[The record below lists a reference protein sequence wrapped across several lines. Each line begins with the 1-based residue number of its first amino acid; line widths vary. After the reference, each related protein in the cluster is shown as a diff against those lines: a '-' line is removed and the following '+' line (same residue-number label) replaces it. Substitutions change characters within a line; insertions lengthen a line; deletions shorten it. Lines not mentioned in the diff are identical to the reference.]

1 MAEQDGARRRA
12 PPSRAVVS
20 ATGWTAGFAAHGA
33 RRAFGRKPETSGREN
48 TAPGSRDRPA
58 SGRTVAGPNADATP
72 VPQQAA
78 AVDLQWPGGR
88 DARQRAASLCR
99 RTTAT
104 FQKATTDPWSES
116 ESQPRD
122 EGNFQKCSPELQSL
136 CRAAAGLLRAIV
148 GQRHE
153 AGYGSPNAGTQ
164 DRRHHVSSLEKRR
177 EFRHR
182 TSESASSLS
191 VYRTQA
197 IDQVD
202 LTDG

>member
-1 MAEQDGARRRA
+1 MAEQDCARRRA
-12 PPSRAVVS
+12 PPGRAVVS
-20 ATGWTAGFAAHGA
+20 ATGWTVGLAHRGA
-33 RRAFGRKPETSGREN
+33 RRAVGRKPETSGREN

-122 EGNFQKCSPELQSL
+122 EGDFQKCSPERWSL
-136 CRAAAGLLRAIV
+136 CGTAAGLLRKVA
-148 GQRHE
+148 GQGYE
-153 AGYGSPNAGTQ
+153 AGYGSPNAGTK
-164 DRRHHVSSLEKRR
+164 DRGHHVSALEKRR
-177 EFRHR
+177 EFRRR
-182 TSESASSLS
+182 TSEIASSLS
-191 VYRTQA
+191 VYRTQ
-197 IDQVD
+197 
-202 LTDG
+202 

>member
-1 MAEQDGARRRA
+1 MAEQDCARRRA

-58 SGRTVAGPNADATP
+58 SGRPVAGPNADATP

-88 DARQRAASLCR
+88 DARQRSASLCR

-122 EGNFQKCSPELQSL
+122 EGDLQKYGLERQSS
-136 CRAAAGLLRAIV
+136 CGPPAGLLRRIARQ
-148 GQRHE
+148 GDE
-153 AGYGSPNAGTQ
+153 AGYGSPHACSEERGQPLNTF
-164 DRRHHVSSLEKRR
+164 VKKKKR
-177 EFRHR
+177 
-182 TSESASSLS
+182 
-191 VYRTQA
+191 
-197 IDQVD
+197 
-202 LTDG
+202 